1 MKKWQKALIVSTSL
15 LTPIIPTAALLSSCS
30 STNISGNL
38 NADWTT
44 TFENV
49 KDFTGINT
57 SEELIEKLST
67 TNSDLEK
74 LLKRICIALK
84 INVPTNN
91 EVRLEGNKIIRK
103 DNALFFTILVGL
115 NLDDN
120 NTLNIKKYSA
130 SITNLVDNNNSIPIL
145 NNDLVNSNAYNN
157 NFNSIYAMN
166 LVDAKERNIEP
177 VQASKYT
184 SDSEVVQNYLN
195 NGDSAIPYTLA
206 VNGQQE
212 SNLKTDLEYFIK
224 ESFFNNF
231 RSWNIPSFQI
241 ENYNNFAS
249 VKISQL
255 ARNGSVA
262 AELCLQVKNS
272 SNSTK
277 DFKFLNQTFNLY
289 PNDVLTI
296 QVQINEIT
304 RDNLLEVN
312 YNGDVGLKLKNVI
325 LSSQISNSNI
335 HRVENLTLRIN
346 RSFSVN
352 TKLLNVTGNNNPFN
366 QETIKD
372 FEEIFKSNSDKL
384 TTDTLKQT
392 AQENI
397 QKLFKLKKQEALI
410 NAKIIEKF
418 AIPAL
423 YTTIPAEYDK
433 NGDGIYSLFDLLAN
447 LGEPLSDWYKLKGL
461 PEAADIISNIFS
473 DKPLYLAFHDLFE
486 SLMKL
491 LRSINSPIVN
501 DILNFV
507 EQSLTINGKV
517 KSEQQFKEFF
527 INISNLKEVVTPLLV
542 NSGSISGYQL
552 ESILK
557 LIDTLANP
565 DKNIWIWLSE
575 NFNSIIQLAN
585 IFISKSTLPD
595 FVKNIIAGVGKVEV
609 SYNGQK
615 VNNLITDVPLYN
627 FLSREG
633 LTITNPIKVI
643 GTALALGDLIFNKVF
658 DAIGL
663 KETDIVSSIGI
674 MFIKQSLRI
683 LGGQKNNK
691 MKASDWGNAFKS
703 YWIPKE
709 FNGTANTTKSIYDI
723 ILEDENAYTLSNISW
738 SILENN
744 ATPLNEYALNEKLSF
759 KVNLPN
765 MKFDIISSSNKAT
778 TKSTENITYNYFF
791 SNSSATPIIRNADN
805 NYFVDVSLPSYINT
819 TGVCLG
825 MCLASQTF
833 DLFNLTNE
841 LTKDNRFY
849 NYSANVYDDKKV
861 LTLSKN
867 NVAFTPSITSSDLI
881 SIPNISE
888 LKNYRLLT
896 KSGYEKIINQLN
908 QYSPN
913 INLNDITLRPS
924 IYIHVTGIIKST
936 YTLYLNFSN
945 NIWVKEYDSK
955 DKVEKIV
962 SKNSVSLNVSVKGKW
977 FW

>member
-1 MKKWQKALIVSTSL
+1 
-15 LTPIIPTAALLSSCS
+15 
-30 STNISGNL
+30 
-38 NADWTT
+38 
-44 TFENV
+44 
-49 KDFTGINT
+49 
-57 SEELIEKLST
+57 
-67 TNSDLEK
+67 
-74 LLKRICIALK
+74 
-84 INVPTNN
+84 
-91 EVRLEGNKIIRK
+91 
-103 DNALFFTILVGL
+103 
-115 NLDDN
+115 
-120 NTLNIKKYSA
+120 
-130 SITNLVDNNNSIPIL
+130 
-145 NNDLVNSNAYNN
+145 
-157 NFNSIYAMN
+157 
-166 LVDAKERNIEP
+166 
-177 VQASKYT
+177 
-184 SDSEVVQNYLN
+184 
-195 NGDSAIPYTLA
+195 
-206 VNGQQE
+206 
-212 SNLKTDLEYFIK
+212 
-224 ESFFNNF
+224 
-231 RSWNIPSFQI
+231 
-241 ENYNNFAS
+241 
-249 VKISQL
+249 
-255 ARNGSVA
+255 
-262 AELCLQVKNS
+262 
-272 SNSTK
+272 
-277 DFKFLNQTFNLY
+277 
-289 PNDVLTI
+289 
-296 QVQINEIT
+296 
-304 RDNLLEVN
+304 
-312 YNGDVGLKLKNVI
+312 
-325 LSSQISNSNI
+325 
-335 HRVENLTLRIN
+335 HRVENLTLTIN

-384 TTDTLKQT
+384 TTDALKQT
-392 AQENI
+392 TGENI
-397 QKLFKLKKQEALI
+397 QKLFELKKQEALI

-423 YTTIPAEYDK
+423 YTTIPTEYDK

-447 LGEPLSDWYKLKGL
+447 LGEPLSDWYRLKGL

-585 IFISKSTLPD
+585 IFISKSTLPSI
-595 FVKNIIAGVGKVEV
+595 VKDIVGGIGQIEI

-633 LTITNPIKVI
+633 LTIQNPIKLI
-643 GTALALGDLIFNKVF
+643 GTALVLGDLVFNQVF
-658 DAIGL
+658 NAIGL
-663 KETDIVSSIGI
+663 KETDIISSIGM
-674 MFIKQSLRI
+674 MFIKQAIRI
-683 LGGQKNNK
+683 IGGQGNK

-709 FNGTANTTKSIYDI
+709 FNGATNTTKSIYDI
-723 ILEDENAYTLSNISW
+723 ILEDNNSYTLSDISW
-738 SILENN
+738 TSLENN
-744 ATPLNEYALNEKLSF
+744 VSPLNEYTLNEKLSF

-765 MKFDIISSSNKAT
+765 MKFDIISSSNKPT

-791 SNSSATPIIRNADN
+791 SNSSATPIIRNAEN

-819 TGVCLG
+819 SGVCLG
-825 MCLASQTF
+825 MCLVPQTF

-849 NYSANVYDDKKV
+849 NYSANVYDDKKI

-867 NVAFTPSITSSDLI
+867 NVVFTPSITANDLI
-881 SIPNISE
+881 SIPNITE
-888 LKNYRLLT
+888 LKNYRFLK

-913 INLNDITLRPS
+913 LNLNDITLRPS
-924 IYIHVTGIIKST
+924 VYVIYSKGIIKST
-936 YTLYLNFSN
+936 YTLYLNFSK
-945 NIWVKEYDSK
+945 NILVKEYDSK
-955 DKVEKIV
+955 NKVEKV
-962 SKNSVSLNVSVKGKW
+962 DAKNSISLNMTVTKR
-977 FW
+977 